1 MKEHLSAIL
10 NSISRFSEEE
20 INALSARFR
29 MKSVEK
35 NGFLLQAGDVS
46 HEFYIVFTGC
56 LRIYFIDRAGHE
68 KTRYLMP
75 AYHMGTAL
83 TSFISQ
89 QPSTEYVQAL
99 EETQVLAM
107 NHEDFYQLVDSI
119 QAWAVFYQKILE
131 MAYSFQ
137 NRRIESL
144 VTRSAEERFND
155 LMRQQPRLIQKVS
168 NKVLASYL
176 DMREETLSR
185 LKSRQRDFDPDQ

>member
-1 MKEHLSAIL
+1 MKEQLSAVL
-10 NSISRFSEEE
+10 NSITRFSKEE
-20 INALSARFR
+20 INTISTSLH
-29 MKSVEK
+29 MKSFDK
-35 NGFLLQAGDVS
+35 NNFLLQADEVC
-46 HEFYIVFTGC
+46 HEFYFVLTGC
-56 LRIYFIDRAGHE
+56 LRIYFVDGDGRE

-75 AYHMGTAL
+75 EHHMGTAL

-99 EETQVLAM
+99 EETHVLALG
-107 NHEDFYQLVDSI
+107 HQDFYQLRDSMP
-119 QAWAVFYQKILE
+119 AWTIFYQKILE

-155 LMRQQPRLIQKVS
+155 LMRQQPRLIHKVS

-185 LKSRQRDFDPDQ
+185 LKSRQRDFDPGQ

>member
-1 MKEHLSAIL
+1 MKEQLSAVL

-75 AYHMGTAL
+75 EYHMGTAL

-89 QPSTEYVQAL
+89 QPSAEYVQAL
-99 EETQVLAM
+99 EETHVLALG
-107 NHEDFYQLVDSI
+107 HQDFYQLVDTMP
-119 QAWAVFYQKILE
+119 AWAVFYQKILE

-185 LKSRQRDFDPDQ
+185 LKSRQRDFDPGQ